1 MNTNNLIAGFG
12 GAIVLTLLNETFKNV
27 DEKMPRIDL
36 VGEDVIQ
43 KTASFFG
50 VDFANKE
57 ALYGTALLTDI
68 VSNTAYYS
76 LINGQGNDLWLKAA
90 SSGLVAGV
98 AAIKIPEKTGI
109 DDSAITKSNTTK
121 ALTIAYYTLGALA
134 SATILKLLQNK
145 EYKSDSAD
153 LQTQS
158 LG

>member
-12 GAIVLTLLNETFKNV
+12 GAIVLTLLNETLKNV
-27 DEKMPRIDL
+27 DDKMPRIDL
-36 VGEDVIQ
+36 VGEDAIQ

-57 ALYGTALLTDI
+57 ALYGTTLLSDI

-98 AAIKIPEKTGI
+98 AAIKIPEKIGVE
-109 DDSAITKSNTTK
+109 DKPITKSNTTK
-121 ALTIAYYTLGALA
+121 ALTLAYYTLGALA
-134 SATILKLLQNK
+134 SATILKFLQK
-145 EYKSDSAD
+145 
-153 LQTQS
+153 Q
-158 LG
+158 GV